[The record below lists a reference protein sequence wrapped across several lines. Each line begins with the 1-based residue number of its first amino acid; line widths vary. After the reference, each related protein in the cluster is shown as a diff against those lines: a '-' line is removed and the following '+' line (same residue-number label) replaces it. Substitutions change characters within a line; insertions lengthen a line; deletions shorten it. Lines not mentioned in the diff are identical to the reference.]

1 MGKYFFPIIDVGS
14 LVMLMVMAK
23 TSATLKT
30 TATPLGILNLEFAYN
45 SAKASHVLNA
55 WQPNDRID
63 NIEVA
68 EYNTW
73 LDFIFL
79 FFYSLFLFTGCK
91 LLSVNYSGAI
101 QKVGQMLAK
110 GAILAGLLDIVEN
123 AGMLFTLHCNIN
135 NSILFL
141 TTAVSIIKWI
151 LALAA
156 LVYLLIFGA
165 AYLIRMKKFK
175 QRLVV

>member
-1 MGKYFFPIIDVGS
+1 MGKYFFPIIAVGS
-14 LVMLMVMAK
+14 LVMVMVMAK
-23 TSATLKT
+23 TSTTLKT
-30 TATPLGILNLEFAYN
+30 PATPLGILNLEFAYN
-45 SAKASHVLNA
+45 SAKAGTVLNA
-55 WQPNDRID
+55 WQPNEKID

-68 EYNTW
+68 TFNTW

-79 FFYSLFLFTGCK
+79 FFYSLFLFIGCK
-91 LLSVNYSGAI
+91 MLSANYSGAI
-101 QKVGQMLAK
+101 QKVGQMMAK

-123 AGMLFTLHCNIN
+123 AGMLFTLHGNIN

-151 LALAA
+151 WALAA

>member
-1 MGKYFFPIIDVGS
+1 MRNYFFLIIAVGS

-30 TATPLGILNLEFAYN
+30 TATPMGILNLEFAYN
-45 SAKASHVLNA
+45 SAKAGTVLYA
-55 WQPNDRID
+55 WRPTEKID

-68 EYNTW
+68 KFNTW

-79 FFYSLFLFTGCK
+79 FFYSLFLFMGCK
-91 LLSVNYSGAI
+91 ILSANYAGAI
-101 QKVGQMLAK
+101 QNAGLILAK

-123 AGMLFTLHCNIN
+123 AGMLFTLHGHIN

-141 TTAVSIIKWI
+141 TAAVSIIKWI

-156 LVYLLIFGA
+156 VVYLLIFGA
-165 AYLIRMKKFK
+165 AYLIRMKKN
-175 QRLVV
+175 